1 MGSGRPAVFLDRD
14 GTIIREYGHFWEP
27 ALIELIGGAADA
39 IRRLKA
45 AGYLAIVT
53 TNQSGIARGI
63 FDERQF
69 WMGEHKMEELLAA
82 EGLKLDAVYFCP
94 HHPTEGDTPYRME
107 CDCRKPKPGMIL
119 RAAREYG
126 IDLRRSYM
134 VGDSDVDVGAG
145 NAAGV
150 RTVKLDTAYGRG
162 VAPIAR
168 PDVVEAATGQRP
180 RPAAQAPTL
189 AEASHWILR
198 QAR

>member
-1 MGSGRPAVFLDRD
+1 VFLDRD

-27 ALIELIGGAADA
+27 SMIELIGGAADA

-53 TNQSGIARGI
+53 TNQGGIARGI

-69 WMGEHKMEELLAA
+69 WMGERKMEELLAA

-94 HHPTEGDTPYRME
+94 HHPSAGDTPYRVD
-107 CDCRKPKPGMIL
+107 CDCRKPKPGMIM
-119 RAAREYG
+119 RATREYG
-126 IDLRRSYM
+126 VDLPSSFM

-150 RTVKLDTAYGRG
+150 RTVKVDTAFGRG
-162 VAPIAR
+162 VAPI
-168 PDVVEAATGQRP
+168 P
-180 RPAAQAPTL
+180 RPEAVEGAAGQTPKPDHRAANL
-189 AEASHWILR
+189 SEASHWILR